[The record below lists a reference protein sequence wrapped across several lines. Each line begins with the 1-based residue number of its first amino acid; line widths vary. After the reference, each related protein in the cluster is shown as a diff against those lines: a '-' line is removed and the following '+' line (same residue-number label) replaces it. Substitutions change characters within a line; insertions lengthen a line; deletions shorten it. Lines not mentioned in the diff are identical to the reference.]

1 MSQRGRGAPRPH
13 APLPSRRE
21 EPVDSAGRRPPSERQ
36 GRGRGG
42 GTGLPAAGT
51 VPMSHVLARGSARPG
66 RHTASP
72 GLLGTGRRDRGHRLF
87 LVNCHRG
94 RTAPRD
100 GRGREDQPEMGQAG
114 RASTAAREGRG
125 QRRGQRGGRAGPRNG
140 PRLRLRGS
148 SPADPPVPSTP
159 ARVCVLLRAS
169 GKEAD
174 SAMVTHG
181 GTRSPLRVT
190 VMAGRAPRAGT
201 RLGCRAAGSA
211 AFTPS
216 RQTARKDVC
225 RLRNFP
231 GRRSAALCTVW
242 LLTVPGPTLQ
252 CVPHQM
258 HIYERERERDRHG

>member
-1 MSQRGRGAPRPH
+1 M
-13 APLPSRRE
+13 
-21 EPVDSAGRRPPSERQ
+21 DSAGRRPPSEQQ
-36 GRGRGG
+36 GGEGG

-159 ARVCVLLRAS
+159 ARVCVLLRAVRER
-169 GKEAD
+169 GRFCN
-174 SAMVTHG
+174 G
-181 GTRSPLRVT
+181 RSRRDTFPPARDGNGRT
-190 VMAGRAPRAGT
+190 RAPRRHEARVQGG
-201 RLGCRAAGSA
+201 RL
-211 AFTPS
+211 S
-216 RQTARKDVC
+216 RLHPLPPD
-225 RLRNFP
+225 
-231 GRRSAALCTVW
+231 G
-242 LLTVPGPTLQ
+242 
-252 CVPHQM
+252 
-258 HIYERERERDRHG
+258 